1 MNSNRAPHLSS
12 NSFEASSYSSFE
24 NIAHRREIGRKIAA
38 EKIQNDEII
47 TPKSSPFKEKSIE

>member
-1 MNSNRAPHLSS
+1 MNSKRVPHLYL
-12 NSFEASSYSSFE
+12 NSFEAICYSSFE
-24 NIAHRREIGRKIAA
+24 NIAHIREIGRKIAA